1 MGWGDE
7 EVVSGRSR
15 VIACGVIDANETS
28 RSGLVDFEMW
38 QPYTGDASE
47 DSAEQQRTEELQRWG
62 LAHRPPAK
70 NWWAE
75 FGIKTC

>member
-1 MGWGDE
+1 ML
-7 EVVSGRSR
+7 VVCLMLMEFS
-15 VIACGVIDANETS
+15 C
-28 RSGLVDFEMW
+28 SGLVDFEMW
-38 QPYTGDASE
+38 QPYTGDAG
-47 DSAEQQRTEELQRWG
+47 DSVEERTEELQRWG

>member
-1 MGWGDE
+1 MLME
-7 EVVSGRSR
+7 FS
-15 VIACGVIDANETS
+15 C
-28 RSGLVDFEMW
+28 SGLVDFEMW
-38 QPYTGDASE
+38 QPYTGDID
-47 DSAEQQRTEELQRWG
+47 DSVEERTEELQRWG

>member
-1 MGWGDE
+1 MGPGDE
-7 EVVSGRSR
+7 EMVRIGLVS
-15 VIACGVIDANETS
+15 CQCLLDADAIL

-38 QPYTGDASE
+38 QPYAGDMG
-47 DSAEQQRTEELQRWG
+47 DTAEERTEELQRWG